1 MSHLKKIGKSIVF
14 TNGCFDIIHPG
25 HIHLLTSAS
34 SKGDV
39 LVVGLNSDQSIKN
52 FKSKNRPI
60 CPQYDRAFVV
70 GALSC
75 VDFII
80 IFDEDTPEELIKKI
94 EPDVLVKGSDY
105 NNKFIAGAD
114 FMLEKKKR
122 VELVNLLDHKSTT
135 DIISRIKK
143 QGS

>member
-1 MSHLKKIGKSIVF
+1 ML
-14 TNGCFDIIHPG
+14 
-25 HIHLLTSAS
+25 
-34 SKGDV
+34 
-39 LVVGLNSDQSIKN
+39 
-52 FKSKNRPI
+52 
-60 CPQYDRAFVV
+60 
-70 GALSC
+70 
-75 VDFII
+75 II

-122 VELVNLLDHKSTT
+122 VELVNLLEHKSTT

>member
-1 MSHLKKIGKSIVF
+1 MPYENNKLITNIEDLNTSLSHLKKIGKSIVF

-34 SKGDV
+34 AKGDV

-105 NNKFIAGAD
+105 NC
-114 FMLEKKKR
+114 
-122 VELVNLLDHKSTT
+122 LLYTSPSPRD
-135 DIISRIKK
+135 
-143 QGS
+143 